1 MRHLYRLT
9 LAAGLLA
16 AAGPACPDNAR
27 GPNPYGA
34 GFGFD
39 QPDTAPWGRWTRGDA
54 GTLYAEWDS
63 FSDASHGTDSDR
75 TSAPDVGT
83 FGAVSPWLGWNAGTI
98 RTSTANLYSF
108 SVPERFEVNF
118 EGEASAEPR
127 RAVLQIEGQ
136 GTVLDAAGVTLNGV
150 APTFS
155 AVTFN
160 DPAFVTTQGPVT
172 LQHRLFYWDL
182 PTAPTTY
189 QFVFGSAAHSM
200 SLTQVAVDVGPRYNQ
215 APEAQAG
222 AAQWVSEGTEVTLYG
237 SGSDPEGQAL
247 DFHWTQTAGPSVLLS
262 DAASATPRFTAPE
275 VNATT
280 TLGFQLVVIDAEGLP
295 SNAANT
301 QVTVRDLDSQ
311 PPGTPFAEA
320 GTDQSI
326 RAGAEAVLDGSA
338 SSDPEGQALSYQW
351 TQLAGPTVTLDD
363 AKAIKPRFKAPRLGN
378 NTVLTFQLVVTD
390 SDGNVSDAATVNVDV
405 KWHNEAPVADP
416 GAASTIR
423 AGAVKVLGGES
434 YDPDS
439 DPLIYH
445 WTQTGGPTVTLS
457 SDTAANPSFVAPAGA
472 IGQTLTFSLTV
483 SDGRL
488 ESSPQTVTVAIAA
501 NSAPAVDAGT
511 GQVFGQDARVV
522 LQSTASDP
530 DGDELT
536 YAWAQVGGPTVSL
549 SGADTPSAE
558 FIAPSV
564 TEGTVALE
572 FRLTVSDGYVPNP
585 LSASDTVRVLVN
597 SNGQALDCSHA
608 VPSRATLWPPSRGMT
623 KVRIDGVT
631 GPEPFRL
638 TITGITQDEPV
649 FNRALKDR
657 TRQDAKIVTPKATR
671 KNPLTKDTALL
682 RAERQGLRVKSQ
694 PFSGNGRVYQLSF
707 SADDG
712 MQSCQGSIR
721 VQVPPAR
728 GGTAVDD
735 GQVHN
740 ATAKVER

>member
-27 GPNPYGA
+27 GPDPYGA

-39 QPDTAPWGRWTRGDA
+39 QPDTAPWGLWTRGDA

-98 RTSTANLYSF
+98 RTSTGNLYSF
-108 SVPERFEVNF
+108 SGPERFEVNF
-118 EGEASAEPR
+118 EGEVPAEPQ
-127 RAVLQIEGQ
+127 RAVLQIETQ
-136 GTVLDAAGVTLNGV
+136 GTALDVAGVTLNGA

-160 DPAFVTTQGPVT
+160 DPAFATSQGPVT
-172 LQHRLFYWDL
+172 LQHRLFFWDL
-182 PTAPTTY
+182 PTAPATY
-189 QFVFGSAAHSM
+189 QFVFGSAEHSM
-200 SLTQVAVDVGPRYNQ
+200 SLTQVAVDVGPRHNQ

-247 DFHWTQTAGPSVLLS
+247 GFHWIQTAGPSVMLR

-280 TLGFQLVVIDAEGLP
+280 TLGFQLVAIDAEGLP

-301 QVTVRDLDSQ
+301 QVNVRDLDSQ

-320 GTDQSI
+320 GTDQSV
-326 RAGAEAVLDGSA
+326 RAGVEAVLDGSA

-363 AKAIKPRFKAPRLGN
+363 PTAIKPRFTTPRLGN
-378 NTVLTFQLVVTD
+378 DTVLTFQLVITD
-390 SDGNVSDAATVNVDV
+390 TDGNESDAATVNVDV

-416 GAASTIR
+416 GAASTLR

-434 YDPDS
+434 YDPDG
-439 DPLIYH
+439 DPLAYH
-445 WTQTGGPTVTLS
+445 WTQTGGPTVALS
-457 SDTAANPSFVAPAGA
+457 SDTAANPSFVAPVDA

-488 ESSPQTVTVAIAA
+488 ESSQQTVTVAIVA
-501 NSAPAVDAGT
+501 NSAPTVDADT

-522 LQSTASDP
+522 LHSTASDP

-536 YAWAQVGGPTVSL
+536 YSWEQTGGPTVVL
-549 SGADTPSAE
+549 SGPDTPSPE

-564 TEGTVALE
+564 MEGTVVLE
-572 FRLTVSDGYVPNP
+572 FRLTVSDGYAPDP

-608 VPSRATLWPPSRGMT
+608 VPSRATLWPSNRGMK

-631 GPEPFRL
+631 GPDPFRL

-649 FNRALKDR
+649 FNPALKDR
-657 TRQDAKIVTPKATR
+657 TRRDAKIVTPKATR
-671 KNPLTKDTALL
+671 KNPMTRDSALL
-682 RAERQGLRVKSQ
+682 RAERQGLRKKSQ
-694 PFSGNGRVYQLSF
+694 PFSGNGRVYQLNF

-712 MQSCQGSIR
+712 TQFCEGSIH
-721 VQVPPAR
+721 VQVPPTR
-728 GGTAVDD
+728 DGTAVDD
-735 GQVHN
+735 GQAHD
-740 ATAKVER
+740 ATVKIKR